1 MAISSVLS
9 RGLIPSARAF
19 VDSCLCSGTGFWPL
33 RSLTLCSIGSR
44 AHFDPGRAFGLSAP
58 SFDCVPSTII
68 LLIVLGGL
76 GLARWLVLVL
86 SGLGLK
92 LACDR
97 ADDII
102 ASGVTQACLRGA
114 VATHSANSDA
124 LGGFQVLS
132 ECVERSSPAASWSTR
147 WSTLVRRDSRSTD
160 ASCSLLS
167 LR

>member
-44 AHFDPGRAFGLSAP
+44 EHFDPGRAFGLSAP
-58 SFDCVPSTII
+58 SLCSLNI

-114 VATHSANSDA
+114 VATHSANSEA